1 LPRFRR
7 APAPVVALVVMAA
20 LAPAAMADPPAAA
33 PSDQGACE
41 GQEAPLPD
49 PTLPPPDLR
58 LPPGLRGGGA
68 SCESAAQPP
77 GPGGQSAAPPAP
89 SQPATSTTAVLAA
102 IARCE
107 SGGDPRAVS
116 GGGRYRGKYQFDR
129 KTWRSVGGKG
139 DPARATEAEQDRRA
153 AALLR
158 ARGTTPWPVCG
169 RAVSSAARP

>member
-1 LPRFRR
+1 
-7 APAPVVALVVMAA
+7 MAV

-33 PSDQGACE
+33 PSGPSDQGACE
-41 GQEAPLPD
+41 GPEAPPAD

-58 LPPGLRGGGA
+58 LPAGLRGGGA
-68 SCESAAQPP
+68 SCESPAQPP
-77 GPGGQSAAPPAP
+77 GPEGQLAAPPAATP
-89 SQPATSTTAVLAA
+89 PATVTTAVLAA

-129 KTWRSVGGKG
+129 KTWRSVGGRG

-158 ARGTTPWPVCG
+158 ARGTAPWPVCG
-169 RAVSSAARP
+169 RAVSATARP